1 MTPDAQPTPASRET
15 PDSVPDP
22 APESAAAPRARVE
35 DKAPRGLWFRLLVY
49 VVLVHAFAAFLFL
62 LFEVAA
68 RQ

>member
-1 MTPDAQPTPASRET
+1 M
-15 PDSVPDP
+15 
-22 APESAAAPRARVE
+22 PRARVE

>member
-1 MTPDAQPTPASRET
+1 MTPETRPTPAPQEPSGPADPT
-15 PDSVPDP
+15 VPP
-22 APESAAAPRARVE
+22 APAPRARVE
-35 DKAPRGLWFRLLVY
+35 EKTPRGLWFRLLVY